1 MYQHV
6 RLLQWIDGKQGT
18 LHKIMVYHI
27 LIVNEQVIWEV
38 LLELTSL
45 HHHHHHHQGM
55 GIRVL

>member
-27 LIVNEQVIWEV
+27 LIVNVQVIWEV
-38 LLELTSL
+38 LLELISL
-45 HHHHHHHQGM
+45 HHHHQGM